1 MKLSSIFR
9 KPWFWIIVGSVVYS
23 LLLRWAYSDYIE
35 QVKLDSLCKPG
46 KMDSLKKRLEDNPEL
61 IWMKFGLGDR
71 DVALVHWVCRYH
83 NLEGIQY
90 LKTLDADFS
99 QETAF
104 MGDTP
109 LGILSK
115 FFYPNTLKTIHEVL
129 ESRFVGEEAIL
140 KPNRFG
146 TSPIML
152 SVSYCQPRI
161 LKEYL
166 DILNRKGLKVDK
178 DALLQLAVGELSD
191 NKDGC
196 EMVALLVAEGA
207 RPLEK
212 NKDGKSPLDMA
223 REGKKNHFVD
233 IMTKNNGK

>member
-1 MKLSSIFR
+1 MKLLSIFK
-9 KPWFWIIVGSVVYS
+9 KPWFWIVIGSVVYS
-23 LLLRWAYSDYIE
+23 LFWKWSYSDYIE
-35 QVKLDSLCKPG
+35 EVKLDSLCKPE
-46 KMDSLKKRLEDNPEL
+46 KIDSLKKRLEDNSEL

-71 DVALVHWVCRYH
+71 EVSLVHWVCRYH

-99 QETAF
+99 QETAGI
-104 MGDTP
+104 GDTP

-115 FFYPNTLKTIHEVL
+115 FFYPNTLETIHEVL

-140 KPNRFG
+140 KPNRYG
-146 TSPIML
+146 TTPIML
-152 SVSYCQPRI
+152 SVRFCQPRI

-166 DILNRKGLKVDK
+166 DILERKGLRVDK
-178 DALLQLAVGELSD
+178 DALLQLAVEELSD
-191 NKDGC
+191 NKEGC

-212 NKDGKSPLDMA
+212 NKDGKSALDIA
-223 REGKKNHFVD
+223 REGKKNDFAE

>member
-1 MKLSSIFR
+1 MQA
-9 KPWFWIIVGSVVYS
+9 S
-23 LLLRWAYSDYIE
+23 LY
-35 QVKLDSLCKPG
+35 SLCKPE
-46 KMDSLKKRLEDNPEL
+46 KIDSLKKRLEDNPEL
-61 IWMKFGLGDR
+61 IWSKFSLDDT
-71 DVALVHWVCRYH
+71 DVSLVHWVCRYH

-104 MGDTP
+104 KGDTP
-109 LGILSK
+109 LAILSK
-115 FFYPNTLKTIHEVL
+115 FFYPNSLETIHEIL
-129 ESRFVGEEAIL
+129 ESKFVCEKAIL
-140 KPNRFG
+140 RPNRFG
-146 TSPIML
+146 TTPIML

-166 DILNRKGLKVDK
+166 DILQRKGLKVDK

-212 NKDGKSPLDMA
+212 NKEGKSALDIA
-223 REGKKNHFVD
+223 REAKKNDFVE
-233 IMTKNNGK
+233 IMTKNAK